1 MEGPAGGTG
10 AEPRSERVQAFAR
23 GLAVIRCFDAEH
35 PELGLADVARR
46 TGMARAAAR
55 RFLLTLLDLGYVSTD
70 GHTFRLTPRVLDLGY
85 SYLSSLSLPELAQP
99 HLERLSAQVRES
111 CSVSVLDGG
120 DIVYVARVATRR
132 IMAATI
138 TVGTRFPAH
147 ATSMGRVLLA
157 ALEPAEA
164 AARLRDARPRALT
177 QRTLHEPE
185 ALLAEL
191 VRVRDQGFALVDREL
206 EDGVRSLAVPLHRR
220 GAVVAAVNV
229 SVPASRFSTAQ
240 MRRDLLPR
248 LRTCARAVEDDL
260 TRG

>member
-1 MEGPAGGTG
+1 M
-10 AEPRSERVQAFAR
+10 QAFAR

-46 TGMARAAAR
+46 TGTTRAAAR

-70 GHTFRLTPRVLDLGY
+70 GRTFRLTPRVLDLGY
-85 SYLSSLSLPELAQP
+85 SYLSSLSLPDLAQP
-99 HLERLSAQVRES
+99 HLERLSAQLQES

-132 IMAATI
+132 IMSAAI

-157 ALEPAEA
+157 ALDPEQA
-164 AARLRDARPRALT
+164 AARLEEVHPRALT
-177 QRTLHEPE
+177 ARTLHGAGPV
-185 ALLAEL
+185 LAEL
-191 VRVRDQGFALVDREL
+191 ARVRRQGFALVDQEL
-206 EDGVRSLAVPLHRR
+206 EDGVRSVAVPLHRD

-229 SVPASRFSTAQ
+229 SVPASRFTTAQ
-240 MRRDLLPR
+240 LRRDVLPQ
-248 LRTCARAVEDDL
+248 LRECARAVEEDL